1 MCVCMC
7 VYVLGRASQR
17 GGQTGD
23 FMIYTVLRC
32 LKKYTQT
39 LLIPSDKLNEG
50 NLRENGYLL
59 AHKVPLKTAKS
70 KGSNNVHLFS
80 FLMSTFL
87 HWSVSL
93 TLKAKLPSQ
102 AGNMAARNL
111 GLTPWEFPYQKGTK
125 GFFSHVPVLVP
136 RKRLGLA
143 LFL

>member
-1 MCVCMC
+1 MTSSATLGLIAEP
-7 VYVLGRASQR
+7 VYAGGGSEGRQYIGIR
-17 GGQTGD
+17 
-23 FMIYTVLRC
+23 I
-32 LKKYTQT
+32 